1 MTAGRSGA
9 NLTGGCD
16 LSSRGGSLCVGPKLP
31 FERGPGLN
39 SLSRWRLARCSTER
53 LTAWRFVPHWSS
65 AMPSSKEYRQR
76 AEECLKLAS
85 SATDHYVKVALA
97 ELAQEF
103 KETAE
108 DLERPS

>member
-1 MTAGRSGA
+1 
-9 NLTGGCD
+9 
-16 LSSRGGSLCVGPKLP
+16 
-31 FERGPGLN
+31 
-39 SLSRWRLARCSTER
+39 
-53 LTAWRFVPHWSS
+53 
-65 AMPSSKEYRQR
+65 MPSSKEYRQR